1 MSQKAS
7 SLSARNFLRRAG
19 DSISGRSKGTKDGD
33 PHDGTVVASPVKAAT
48 PSQNIAG
55 RSMTGMD
62 TSQPAQSSPVPVSM
76 ALQSPAQVAS
86 SHGPSVPSV
95 QKPPL
100 TSPTAAPA
108 PTAPSATIEPMTL
121 SGPED
126 LWDQAYDDLKNNQ
139 PKLLEYYEAILSREL
154 GDSSK
159 EVKENGIE
167 KEDRTT
173 RRSQMDRLL
182 NTGLDRTKKLADVEN
197 NMGDAINIVL
207 SVKDAIS
214 SALQPV
220 PIAALAW
227 MGVCVAL
234 EVSLPSMFICWLSP
248 FHRYFQT

>member
-7 SLSARNFLRRAG
+7 SRSARKFFRRVG
-19 DSISGRSKGTKDGD
+19 DSISGRSKGTKDSD
-33 PHDGTVVASPVKAAT
+33 PHDSTVAASTVMSVT

-55 RSMTGMD
+55 CSVTGMD

-95 QKPPL
+95 QKSATAISAEHPPL
-100 TSPTAAPA
+100 TSPTATPA
-108 PTAPSATIEPMTL
+108 TTAPLTR
-121 SGPED
+121 PED

-154 GDSSK
+154 GDRSK
-159 EVKENGIE
+159 EVKENGVE
-167 KEDRTT
+167 TADWTK
-173 RRSQMDRLL
+173 RRSQIDRLL
-182 NTGLDRTKKLADVEN
+182 NTGLDRTKKLAKVEN
-197 NMGDAINIVL
+197 SMGDAINIVL

-214 SALQPV
+214 SALQHV

-227 MGVCVAL
+227 VGVCVAL
-234 EVSLPSMFICWLSP
+234 EASLPSTFIC
-248 FHRYFQT
+248 